1 MAHMKLKVATCQ
13 LPIGPDIDQN
23 LRYVLRQMA
32 SARRR
37 GAHVAH
43 FPEMCLTG
51 YAGVDLESMR
61 GFDWDRLVDAHRKI
75 CERAKKLR
83 QWVIV
88 GSAHRLSGRHKPHNS
103 LYIIDDRGRLVNR
116 YDKMFCTG
124 DRTGRG
130 SDLAHYSPGSHFS
143 VFDIRGVR
151 CGALICHDFR
161 YDELYRQYKKRG
173 VRLMFHSYYNARRT
187 AQQHRR
193 NNIWGVIVPPTMQA
207 YAANNHMWI
216 SANNS
221 SAPQSAWPSLFVQ
234 PDGTIDGR
242 LTRNKAGVLLR
253 EIDHNKPFY
262 DASCH
267 WRDRA
272 MRGIYHSG
280 RLVRDRR
287 SSVRTAF

>member
-1 MAHMKLKVATCQ
+1 M
-13 LPIGPDIDQN
+13 
-23 LRYVLRQMA
+23 
-32 SARRR
+32 
-37 GAHVAH
+37 AH
-43 FPEMCLTG
+43 FPEVCLSG
-51 YAGVDLESMR
+51 YAGVDLESMG
-61 GFDWDRLVDAHRKI
+61 GFDWDRLQDAHREI
-75 CERAKKLR
+75 CEHARKLG
-83 QWVIV
+83 QWVVV
-88 GSAHRLSGRHKPHNS
+88 GSAHRLSGSHKPHNS
-103 LYIIDDRGRLVNR
+103 LYIIDDHGRLVNR

-130 SDLAHYSPGSHFS
+130 SDLAHYSPGNHFA
-143 VFDIRGVR
+143 VFDIRGLR

-187 AQQHRR
+187 VRQFRE

-221 SAPQSAWPSLFVQ
+221 SAPESAWPSLFVQ

-253 EIDHNKPFY
+253 EIDQNKPFY

-287 SSVRTAF
+287 SSTRTAF